1 MKLLFENWRGYLNEA
16 SRELY
21 HVAPT
26 RLREEIRT
34 NGIST
39 VASRRYSASKK
50 SVIYAW
56 EYYELALWYALT
68 EGRDYGTAFDIWKI
82 ENPPSQ
88 TTPDDSIGV
97 DYAVMFSESIPPE
110 NVDLVDT
117 TKVGDERAQT
127 SAADIDYVY
136 DEIEDMV

>member
-1 MKLLFENWRGYLNEA
+1 MVF
-16 SRELY
+16 Y

-26 RLREEIRT
+26 RLREEIST
-34 NGIST
+34 NGIMI
-39 VASRRYSASKK
+39 AANRRYTVSKR

-68 EGRDYGTAFDIWKI
+68 EGRDYETDFDIWKI

-88 TTPDDSIGV
+88 TPDDSMGLE
-97 DYAVMFSESIPPE
+97 YAVMLSESIPPE
-110 NVDLVDT
+110 NIDLVDT
-117 TKVGDERAQT
+117 VKVGDERVGT

-136 DEIEDMV
+136 DEI

>member
-1 MKLLFENWRGYLNEA
+1 MKLLLEQWREYVQEA
-16 SRELY
+16 SGEFY

-34 NGIST
+34 NGISI
-39 VASRRYSASKK
+39 VVNRRYAASKE

-68 EGRDYGTAFDIWKI
+68 EGRDYGTDFDIWKI

-88 TTPDDSIGV
+88 TPDDSMGV

-110 NVDLVDT
+110 NIDLVDT
-117 TKVGDERAQT
+117 VKAGDKRVGT

-136 DEIEDMV
+136 DEIEDME